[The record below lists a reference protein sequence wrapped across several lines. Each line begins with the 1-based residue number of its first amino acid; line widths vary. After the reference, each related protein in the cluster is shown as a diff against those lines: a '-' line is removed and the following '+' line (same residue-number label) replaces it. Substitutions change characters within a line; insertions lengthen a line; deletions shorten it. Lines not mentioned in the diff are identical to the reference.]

1 MRILVAGSSGLLGSH
16 LVDQLKDSKHQIIGT
31 YHCREP
37 LVKNNSIN
45 YLQVDLRKSEDCRRA
60 VKESDIVFLCAANT
74 GGITKTQGSSKPVI
88 DTLKIN
94 AQLLDLCAEK
104 KVDQVFLISSTTV
117 YPDRNT
123 PFFEDD
129 GFVGEPCAAYFG
141 IGWMNRYLEKL
152 AQYYRQK
159 FGLATTIIRPT
170 NLYGSYDNFS
180 EQGAHVIPSL
190 IRKFIEADQ
199 TVQIWG
205 DGSQQR
211 DFIYAGDVAA
221 LLVSLIGKAEHTGPF
236 NIGSGEGVSIGQ
248 LTKDVAIATGRIDVE
263 IVFDTTKPTGVPIRL
278 VDVSLSKFALNF
290 TPLHTLQDGL
300 QKTVQWFNQTHN

>member
-1 MRILVAGSSGLLGSH
+1 MRILVTGSAGLLGSH
-16 LVDQLKDSKHQIIGT
+16 LIDQLKNSKHQITGT
-31 YHCREP
+31 YHYSEP
-37 LVKNNSIN
+37 LIKDNSIN
-45 YLQVDLRKSEDCRRA
+45 YFQVDLRKFEDCRQA
-60 VKESDIVFLCAANT
+60 VKGSDIVFLCAANT

-88 DTLKIN
+88 DTLQIN
-94 AQLLDLCAEK
+94 AQLLDLCAEE
-104 KVDQVFLISSTTV
+104 KVDQVFLMSRTTV
-117 YPDRNT
+117 YPDRST

-129 GFVGEPCAAYFG
+129 GFVGEPCATYFG

-152 AQYYRQK
+152 AQYYRQT

-170 NLYGSYDNFS
+170 NLYGPYDNFS
-180 EQGAHVIPSL
+180 EQGSHVIPSL

-221 LLVSLIGKAEHTGPF
+221 LLVSLIGKVEHSGSF

-248 LTKDVAIATGRIDVE
+248 LAKDVAIATGRTDVE
-263 IVFDTTKPTGVPIRL
+263 TVFDTAKPTGVPIRL
-278 VDVSLSKFALNF
+278 VDVSLAKSALNF